1 MGVRFECPAG
11 HKLHVKA
18 ELAGKRGICPECGA
32 KFIVPSFSG
41 QRVAEDN
48 GAPPPSQGG
57 ARGGIPDASTS
68 HQYGSATPGSSTT
81 TPPPVPGAPPP
92 PSVEPTAWYI
102 RPASGGQFGPASDDV
117 FAQWIAEGRVSAD
130 SWVWRNGWADWKAG
144 GDAIREFNSRPPA
157 ATAPSVPPIATDAD
171 EEFDDEPTIA
181 VDLSRPAPAVTAAP
195 VEASPADHRR
205 AEIKRRKQQV
215 RNLSILLGIVALLML
230 VVLIFV
236 LARGNGEE
244 ATKPE
249 EENPAAAAPTAAPAE
264 DAPAE
269 QPPTEASTDDPKE
282 EPVSE

>member
-41 QRVAEDN
+41 ERVAEDN
-48 GAPPPSQGG
+48 GAATTSTVVVNSP
-57 ARGGIPDASTS
+57 AASTI
-68 HQYGSATPGSSTT
+68 

-92 PSVEPTAWYI
+92 PPAEPTAWYI
-102 RPASGGQFGPASDDV
+102 RPASGGQFGPAGDDV
-117 FAQWIAEGRVSAD
+117 FAQWIAEGRVSTD
-130 SWVWRNGWADWKAG
+130 CWVWRNGWADWKAG
-144 GDAIREFNSRPPA
+144 GDAIREFNSRPPVASAPAIPHIA
-157 ATAPSVPPIATDAD
+157 ADAD

-181 VDLSRPAPAVTAAP
+181 VDLAPRPAPAIAAAP
-195 VEASPADHRR
+195 VELSPADQRR

-215 RNLSILLGIVALLML
+215 RNLSIALGIVALLML

-236 LARGNGEE
+236 LTRGNGEE

-264 DAPAE
+264 EAPAE
-269 QPPTEASTDDPKE
+269 QPPAEAPKD
-282 EPVSE
+282 EPASE

>member
-48 GAPPPSQGG
+48 GAATMSTVVVNSP
-57 ARGGIPDASTS
+57 AASTI
-68 HQYGSATPGSSTT
+68 

-92 PSVEPTAWYI
+92 PPAEPTAWYI
-102 RPASGGQFGPASDDV
+102 RPASGGQFGPASDEV
-117 FAQWIAEGRVSAD
+117 FAQWIAEARVSAD

-144 GDAIREFNSRPPA
+144 GDAIREFNSRSPVAPA
-157 ATAPSVPPIATDAD
+157 PAISPIAADAD
-171 EEFDDEPTIA
+171 DDLDDEPTIA
-181 VDLSRPAPAVTAAP
+181 VDLAPRPAAAVAAAP
-195 VEASPADHRR
+195 VELSPADQRR

-215 RNLSILLGIVALLML
+215 RNLSIALGIVALLML

-236 LARGNGEE
+236 LTRGSGEE
-244 ATKPE
+244 TPVEDEK
-249 EENPAAAAPTAAPAE
+249 PAAAAPAADSAPAAPAAE
-264 DAPAE
+264 ETPAE
-269 QPPTEASTDDPKE
+269 QPPAEAPKE
-282 EPVSE
+282 EPAGE

>member
-41 QRVAEDN
+41 QRVTEDN
-48 GAPPPSQGG
+48 GAATTSTVVVNSP
-57 ARGGIPDASTS
+57 ASTI
-68 HQYGSATPGSSTT
+68 

-92 PSVEPTAWYI
+92 PLVEPTAWYI

-117 FAQWIAEGRVSAD
+117 FAQWIAEARVSAD

-157 ATAPSVPPIATDAD
+157 ASAPNVPPIATDAD

-181 VDLSRPAPAVTAAP
+181 VDLPRPAPAIAAAA

-215 RNLSILLGIVALLML
+215 RNLSIALGIVALLML

-249 EENPAAAAPTAAPAE
+249 GENPAAAAPAAVPVE
-264 DAPAE
+264 EAPAE
-269 QPPTEASTDDPKE
+269 QPPAEAPTGDAKE
-282 EPVSE
+282 ESADE

>member
-41 QRVAEDN
+41 ERVAEDN
-48 GAPPPSQGG
+48 GAATTSTVVVNSH
-57 ARGGIPDASTS
+57 AASTV
-68 HQYGSATPGSSTT
+68 
-81 TPPPVPGAPPP
+81 TPPPVPGARPALAPPP
-92 PSVEPTAWYI
+92 EPTAWYI
-102 RPASGGQFGPASDDV
+102 RPASGGQFGPANDEA

-144 GDAIREFNSRPPA
+144 GDAIREFNSRPPVA
-157 ATAPSVPPIATDAD
+157 SIPAPPPIAEDVAD
-171 EEFDDEPTIA
+171 EFEDEPTID
-181 VDLSRPAPAVTAAP
+181 VDFTRPAPAVVAAP
-195 VEASPADHRR
+195 IEVSPADQRR

-215 RNLSILLGIVALLML
+215 RNLSILLGIIALLML

-236 LARGNGEE
+236 LARGSGEE
-244 ATKPE
+244 TPAE
-249 EENPAAAAPTAAPAE
+249 EEQPAAAVPAAPVE
-264 DAPAE
+264 EPPAE
-269 QPPTEASTDDPKE
+269 EPPAEAPSD

>member
-48 GAPPPSQGG
+48 GA
-57 ARGGIPDASTS
+57 ATTSTVVVNS
-68 HQYGSATPGSSTT
+68 PAASTT

-92 PSVEPTAWYI
+92 LLEPTAWYI
-102 RPASGGQFGPASDDV
+102 RPASGGQFGPASDEI
-117 FAQWIAEGRVSAD
+117 FTQWIAEGRVSAD

-144 GDAIREFNSRPPA
+144 GEAIREFNSRPPA
-157 ATAPSVPPIATDAD
+157 ASAPSVPPIATDAD

-181 VDLSRPAPAVTAAP
+181 VDLSRPAPAIAAAP

-249 EENPAAAAPTAAPAE
+249 EENPAAAAPAAAPAE
-264 DAPAE
+264 EAPTE
-269 QPPTEASTDDPKE
+269 QPPAEAPKDDPKE

>member
-1 MGVRFECPAG
+1 VRVRFNDETGSGMGVRFECPAG

-41 QRVAEDN
+41 QRVAEDS
-48 GAPPPSQGG
+48 GA
-57 ARGGIPDASTS
+57 ATTSTVVVNS
-68 HQYGSATPGSSTT
+68 PAASTT

-144 GDAIREFNSRPPA
+144 GEAIREFNSRPPA
-157 ATAPSVPPIATDAD
+157 ATAPSAPPIATDVD
-171 EEFDDEPTIA
+171 DEFDDEPTIA
-181 VDLSRPAPAVTAAP
+181 VDLSRPTPAIAAAP

-236 LARGNGEE
+236 LARGNGE
-244 ATKPE
+244 ATPAE
-249 EENPAAAAPTAAPAE
+249 EEQPAAAAPAAAPAE
-264 DAPAE
+264 EAPAE
-269 QPPTEASTDDPKE
+269 QPAAEAPKD

>member
-48 GAPPPSQGG
+48 GAATTSTVVVNSPT
-57 ARGGIPDASTS
+57 ASTI
-68 HQYGSATPGSSTT
+68 

-92 PSVEPTAWYI
+92 PPAEPTAWYI
-102 RPASGGQFGPASDDV
+102 RPASGGQFGPAGDDV
-117 FAQWIAEGRVSAD
+117 FAQWIAEGRVSTD

-144 GDAIREFNSRPPA
+144 GDAIREFNSRPPVA
-157 ATAPSVPPIATDAD
+157 SAPAIPPIAADVD
-171 EEFDDEPTIA
+171 EEFDDEPIIA
-181 VDLSRPAPAVTAAP
+181 VDLAPRPAPAITAAP
-195 VEASPADHRR
+195 VELSPADQRR

-215 RNLSILLGIVALLML
+215 RNLSIALGIVALLML

-236 LARGNGEE
+236 LTRGSGEE

-249 EENPAAAAPTAAPAE
+249 EENPAAAPAAAPAE
-264 DAPAE
+264 EAPAD
-269 QPPTEASTDDPKE
+269 QPPAEAPKE